1 MKKAPGLTLIEILV
15 TSAIIMTVSGLG
27 LAAYNNF
34 NNRQILNA
42 TADELK
48 NNLRQARGW
57 AMAGRKFSYC
67 NENEDDRLVNYQ
79 ISFFPDDHKYGIA
92 LTCLSNPNNPIL
104 INSFS
109 YDGKVTIN
117 SDQSPIVFSPLT
129 GETGQVIT
137 INLSLGSRSRQLNI
151 NTNGEIN

>member
-1 MKKAPGLTLIEILV
+1 MKKTAGLTLIEILV

-27 LAAYNNF
+27 LAAYINF
-34 NNRQILNA
+34 NNRQVLNA
-42 TADELK
+42 TTDELK

-57 AMAGRKFSYC
+57 AMAGRKFGYC
-67 NENEDDRLVNYQ
+67 DEDDRLANYQ
-79 ISFFPDDHKYGIA
+79 ISFSPDDYEYEIA
-92 LTCLSNPNNPIL
+92 LTCLESLDNSIS

-117 SDQSPIVFSPLT
+117 SDQSPVVFSPLT
-129 GETGQVIT
+129 GETGQTIT
-137 INLSLGSRSRQLNI
+137 IDLSLGSRTRQLNI